1 MTKQDLEQV
10 GITVDVLKGLNFVF
24 DVADTNDSLCYADE
38 EDLYAKKVAGEWL
51 AKQKGVIS

>member
-10 GITVDVLKGLNFVF
+10 GITDDVLKGLNFVF
-24 DVADTNDSLCYADE
+24 DVADIDDGLCYADE

-51 AKQKGVIS
+51 ATTKEKT